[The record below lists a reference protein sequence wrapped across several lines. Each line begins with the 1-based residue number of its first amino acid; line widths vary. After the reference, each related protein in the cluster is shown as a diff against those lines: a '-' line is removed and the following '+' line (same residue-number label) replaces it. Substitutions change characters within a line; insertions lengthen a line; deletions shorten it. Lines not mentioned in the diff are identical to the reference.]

1 MDEKL
6 PKPTRALQKEFP
18 KVWKSF
24 QELGKDCH
32 SAGTLDERVRRLVK
46 IGIAAAAQSEGA
58 LHSAVRNARKAG
70 VSSAEIRHSILLS
83 MTTVGFPRAMEALAW
98 AEDILK
104 RAESKPFPSRI

>member
-32 SAGTLDERVRRLVK
+32 SAGPLDERVRRLVK

-58 LHSAVRNARKAG
+58 LH
-70 VSSAEIRHSILLS
+70 SAEIRHSILLS

>member
-32 SAGTLDERVRRLVK
+32 SAGPLDERVRRLVK

-70 VSSAEIRHSILLS
+70 VSPAEIRHAILLS
-83 MTTVGFPRAMEALAW
+83 MTTVGFPRAMAALAW
-98 AEDILK
+98 AEDLLK
-104 RAESKPFPSRI
+104 RAEK

>member
-32 SAGTLDERVRRLVK
+32 SAGPLDERARRLVK

>member
-1 MDEKL
+1 MNEKL
-6 PKPTRALQKEFP
+6 PKPTRALQREFP

-24 QELGKDCH
+24 QELGKECH
-32 SAGTLDERVRRLVK
+32 SAGPLDERARRLVK

>member
-1 MDEKL
+1 
-6 PKPTRALQKEFP
+6 
-18 KVWKSF
+18 VWKSF

-32 SAGTLDERVRRLVK
+32 SAGPLDERVRRLVK

>member
-1 MDEKL
+1 MNEKL

-32 SAGTLDERVRRLVK
+32 SAGPLDERVRRLVK

>member
-24 QELGKDCH
+24 QELGKECH
-32 SAGTLDERVRRLVK
+32 SAGPLDERVRRLVK